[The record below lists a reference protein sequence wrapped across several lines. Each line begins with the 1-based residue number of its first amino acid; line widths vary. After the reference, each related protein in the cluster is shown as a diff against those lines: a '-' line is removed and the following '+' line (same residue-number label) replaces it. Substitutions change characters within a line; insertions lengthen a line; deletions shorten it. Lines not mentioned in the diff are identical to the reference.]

1 MPKSRNRAQARRT
14 SRRIDQDL
22 QGAQDALIAFEGYG
36 TNGPMLHASALQRPA
51 ARRPIAWF
59 ERAFTRLHQLFVEV
73 TSRDGQHMQ
82 KETPAKGRGSETSAW
97 GVTLLPP
104 QVKFFP
110 HITTLPTNRAL

>member
-82 KETPAKGRGSETSAW
+82 KPPWQGLRNLSG

-110 HITTLPTNRAL
+110 HVTTLPTNRAL